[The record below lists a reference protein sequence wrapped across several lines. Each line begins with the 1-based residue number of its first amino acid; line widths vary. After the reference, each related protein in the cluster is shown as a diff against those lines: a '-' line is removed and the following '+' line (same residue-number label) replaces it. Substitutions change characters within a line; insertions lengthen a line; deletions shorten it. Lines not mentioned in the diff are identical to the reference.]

1 MVEAQL
7 CFLKNLRGTVIMD
20 AMIDKRAL
28 YSLSYGLYLVC
39 SRKGEKLNGQVANAV
54 MQVTSEPVSIIAF
67 LHKDNLPTECI
78 RESRVFSVS
87 VLEEE
92 TPMTFIGTFG
102 FKCGRD
108 VDKFKLC
115 SHDAG
120 FTGAPVVLDHSIAA
134 IEAKVVREVEIFT
147 HVMFFGEVVASR
159 FIKEAKPLTYAHYHE
174 VKKGKSPKNAP
185 TFTLNEVEIAGEVK
199 E

>member
-1 MVEAQL
+1 
-7 CFLKNLRGTVIMD
+7 MD
-20 AMIDKRAL
+20 PKIDKRAL

-54 MQVTSEPVSIIAF
+54 MQVTAEPVSIVAC
-67 LHKDNLPTECI
+67 LHKDNLTTECI
-78 RESRVFSVS
+78 RESKVFSVS

-102 FKCGRD
+102 FKCGRE
-108 VDKFKLC
+108 VDKLALC
-115 SHDAG
+115 THDIG
-120 FTGAPVVLDHSIAA
+120 STGAPVVLDHAVAA
-134 IEAKVVREVEIFT
+134 IEAKIVREVEIFA

-159 FIKEAKPLTYAHYHE
+159 VIKEMKPLTYAYYHE

-185 TFTLNEVEIAGEVK
+185 TFTLNEV
-199 E
+199 